1 MMSTGSLGLRLSLGL
16 MCAAMLAA
24 SPSLAQQAA
33 APPAERPTIGVE
45 ADGALRLPAQTIP
58 MSPLMSPELQ
68 ASLRRY
74 FRESRDPKF
83 TVPRAD
89 GSTLIHQE
97 DADVQD
103 KMIPVNKDDT
113 TVGGVHVVVYT
124 PKEGLSAKTKNRVLI
139 WLHSAGCWAGC
150 AQLGAQPIAYYG
162 KYKVVAVDYKDPA
175 FPRAVGQVADVY
187 KALLKTHK
195 PQNIGIYGCSR
206 GGLLVARSL
215 AWFQKQK
222 LPTPGAAGILCASAG
237 PGAEGDSYYT
247 GSELGNGSVPKG
259 PPGNDPELGLDPSD
273 PMGAPAHSL
282 DILAKFPP
290 TLMIT
295 ATRGLEM
302 SSAVYTHEALDRAGV
317 ESDLHVFEGGRHSF
331 WYDPTTPESQQVYK
345 IIIKYF
351 DRHLG
356 KSK

>member
-1 MMSTGSLGLRLSLGL
+1 MFNGLLRLPAGL
-16 MCAAMLAA
+16 MCLAIFAAPPA
-24 SPSLAQQAA
+24 LAQQAA
-33 APPAERPTIGVE
+33 APAAPPVIGVDP
-45 ADGALRLPAQTIP
+45 DGTLHLPAQSIP
-58 MSPLMSPELQ
+58 LSPLMSPELK
-68 ASLRRY
+68 ASLQRY
-74 FRESRDPKF
+74 FKESRDPKF
-83 TVPRAD
+83 TTPRAD
-89 GSTLIHQE
+89 GSTLIHQI

-113 TVGGVHVVVYT
+113 TVGDVHVVVYT
-124 PKEGLSAKTKNRVLI
+124 PKDGPSAKTKDRVLI

-187 KALLKTHK
+187 KTLLKTYRR
-195 PQNIGIYGCSR
+195 QNIGIYGCSR

-237 PGAEGDSYYT
+237 PGAEGDSFYI
-247 GSELGNGSVPKG
+247 GSELGNGTVPKG
-259 PPGNDPELGLDPSD
+259 PPGGDSELGLDPSD
-273 PMGAPAHSL
+273 PMAAPAHSPE
-282 DILAKFPP
+282 ILAKFPP

-317 ESDLHVFEGGRHSF
+317 ESELHVFEGGRHSF